1 MESNVQTR
9 TNHLL
14 VEAIDQQ
21 QMQDALRALSF
32 MRKIDF
38 TSVPALNVAIK
49 KVLDDLNDDLS
60 RGKQGTIKRAADV
73 VGRAFQALRTRSV
86 APLQTPIGRAFDTAS
101 AITTGFSSMPNVID
115 ANVPDVD
122 AAADKTLTD
131 AVAGKAD
138 AVQRLVQQAF
148 TSSSKAF
155 DPTEVADEVM
165 HLKLSAIAD
174 LTKRVKTS
182 VGQRDV
188 ISLLAKQIKAQQTGT
203 KPTEPGEAERET
215 KRSEPT
221 QQTQGSQ
228 TSKSTGKTA
237 TDRHDIQTA
246 LPKIFH
252 DSKLSRQQFKSV
264 IDAIA
269 RNGYKL
275 AKKDTPA

>member
-49 KVLDDLNDDLS
+49 KVLDDLNDDLA

-203 KPTEPGEAERET
+203 KPTEPGQAERET

>member
-203 KPTEPGEAERET
+203 KPTEPGRPERET

>member
-49 KVLDDLNDDLS
+49 KVLDDLNDDLA

-188 ISLLAKQIKAQQTGT
+188 ISLLAKQIKAKQTGT
-203 KPTEPGEAERET
+203 KPAEPGQAERET

-221 QQTQGSQ
+221 QQTQGNQ

-275 AKKDTPA
+275 AKKDAPA

>member
-49 KVLDDLNDDLS
+49 KVLDDLNDDLA

-203 KPTEPGEAERET
+203 KPTEPGRPERET